1 MNALAVTNVLS
12 LVLAAVFLVMAC
24 VKADWV
30 RAWRSRVNPSAEE
43 LPDAAFTAARVI
55 LVLMAGMGIY
65 LAIQGFSVSDDAAWD
80 GSELTGAVQGPPT
93 TWTAT

>member
-1 MNALAVTNVLS
+1 MNGLAVMNVLS

-24 VKADWV
+24 AKADWV
-30 RAWRSRVNPSAEE
+30 RAWRSRINPSAEE

-80 GSELTGAVQGPPT
+80 GSEPTGAVQGPPT
-93 TWTAT
+93 TWTAA

>member
-1 MNALAVTNVLS
+1 MNALAVMNVLS

-30 RAWRSRVNPSAEE
+30 RAWRSHINPSAEE
-43 LPDAAFTAARVI
+43 LSDAAFTTVRVI
-55 LVLMAGMGIY
+55 LVLMAGIGIY

-80 GSELTGAVQGPPT
+80 GSELTAAVQGSPT